1 MGSSVIN
8 GEQCSVVNLRDQ
20 HGAGELKRVVL
31 EVKGVRKR
39 YQEQAIIKGM
49 NLTIHEGEF
58 VAIIGKSGCGKSTL
72 LRLIAG
78 LEEVSEGAIIQNQ
91 KRLKGING
99 SARMMFQNGRF
110 LPWKKVL
117 DNIGIGLQGNWK
129 PRAVDALD
137 AVGLSGFAD
146 NYPITLSGGQKQRI
160 ALARALV
167 HQPDLLLLDEP
178 LGALDALTRLEMQ
191 SLIESVWRK
200 HGLTCILV
208 THDVEEAVRL
218 ADRVILL
225 EDGTVKDDIAIKLL
239 RPRAKSSPA
248 FNRYTE
254 QLLNKILN
262 SSHK

>member
-8 GEQCSVVNLRDQ
+8 DERCSVVHLRDQ

-31 EVKGVRKR
+31 EVKDVRKR
-39 YQEQAIIKGM
+39 YQELAIIKGM

-78 LEEVSEGAIIQNQ
+78 LEEQSEGAIIQNQ
-91 KRLKGING
+91 KLLKGING

-117 DNIGIGLQGNWK
+117 DNIGIGLHGNWK

-191 SLIESVWRK
+191 SLIESVWKK

-225 EDGTVKDDIAIKLL
+225 EDGTVKDDIAIKLP
-239 RPRAKSSPA
+239 RPRSQSSA
-248 FNRYTE
+248 AYHRYTE